1 MTATTKTLQVKV
13 KSGMAWLNAAAIE
26 VNQVWN
32 FANAASEKALTPY
45 YGKPKALSGFD
56 LDKLTSGATHE
67 FERICSGT
75 ISEVV
80 KQYAVKR
87 KKAKR
92 SRLRWRA
99 SFGAKRSL
107 GWVPFRGYNVRF
119 TGGAVVFAGRRFRV
133 FDSYGLDQYT
143 LRAGN
148 FAQNA
153 LGEWFFNVAVTVTQ
167 DTAELPA
174 KAVGIDLGLKTTA
187 TCSDGL
193 TLAAGQFYR
202 GIEPKIAQA
211 QRRGHKRQ
219 AKRLHLKAKN
229 RRKDAL
235 HKFSTAIV
243 REHGAIYIGDVSSV
257 KLAKTRMAK
266 SVLDSGWGMLKQMI
280 LYKGH
285 RAGVIAEI
293 VNERNTTRACS
304 YCGALSGPTGVSA
317 LDVRTW
323 DCSSCGTS
331 HDRDSNAAM
340 NILRIGLGKQPP
352 SAGTPIQAN
361 FKEQQNEVKP
371 T

>member
-119 TGGAVVFAGRRFRV
+119 NGGAVVFAGRRFRV
-133 FDSYGLDQYT
+133 FDSYGLDQYA
-143 LRAGN
+143 LRAGC

-153 LGEWFFNVAVTVTQ
+153 LGEWFFNVAVTVAQTRPQ
-167 DTAELPA
+167 MPS

-187 TCSDGL
+187 TCSDGARL
-193 TLAAGQFYR
+193 EAGAFYR

-219 AKRLHLKAKN
+219 AKRLHLKAAN

-235 HKFSTAIV
+235 HKFSSALV
-243 REHGAIYIGDVSSV
+243 KQNGAIYIGDVSSV

-266 SVLDSGWGMLKQMI
+266 SVLDSGWGMLKQQLI
-280 LYKGH
+280 DKGH
-285 RAGVIAEI
+285 RAGRFVE
-293 VNERNTTRACS
+293 VVDEGFSTRACS
-304 YCGALSGPTGVSA
+304 ACGCLSGPRGLSMLV
-317 LDVRTW
+317 VREW
-323 DCSSCGTS
+323 SCGECGAV
-331 HDRDSNAAM
+331 HDRDVNAAK
-340 NILRIGLGKQPP
+340 NILARGTARPL
-352 SAGTPIQAN
+352 AGTP
-361 FKEQQNEVKP
+361 
-371 T
+371 